1 MNVAF
6 ASCRSPWHCQISGKD
21 SGSKYAPD
29 FPQVCPGFPRDAP
42 RISQFIKKTTENYL
56 EDQRIR
62 EIAARFAQRRFPR
75 SQFHSVQRVDVV
87 HQSSR
92 SAEPTGIALLNVF
105 HFPAE
110 SGQLLGIARKPK
122 AQQ

>member
-1 MNVAF
+1 M
-6 ASCRSPWHCQISGKD
+6 
-21 SGSKYAPD
+21 
-29 FPQVCPGFPRDAP
+29 P
-42 RISQFIKKTTENYL
+42 RISQFIKKSNEDYPK
-56 EDQRIR
+56 DQRIR